1 MGQARTQTV
10 VLDSGALIA
19 FERGNGKLRA
29 LLREALKSKSKL
41 VVPAGVLAQV
51 WRDGPRQVLL
61 RGLLNGPTTAVV
73 ALDQTL
79 AEASGT
85 LCGRT
90 RTSDIVDASV
100 VLTAKRERAVVVTSD
115 VEDLKRLDSTLVL
128 HRI

>member
-10 VLDSGALIA
+10 VLDAGALIA
-19 FERGNGKLRA
+19 LERADGKIRA

-115 VEDLKRLDSTLVL
+115 VEDLKRLDSTLII